1 MFRFTIR
8 DVLGLTA
15 IAGVSSVVGPWIAP
29 ADPASAMI
37 AAAFLFVFGGACY
50 AGGVAVTRFAHK
62 QSTDRG
68 P

>member
-15 IAGVSSVVGPWIAP
+15 IAGASCILTIMVAP
-29 ADPASAMI
+29 ADPVSDMI

-50 AGGVAVTRFAHK
+50 VAGIAVAR
-62 QSTDRG
+62 STTPNR